1 MQFFKHYNDARKTH
15 AIQEIMAIEGKEG
28 YFHYM
33 ALLEVLS
40 EKFDGEKEEVAVHV
54 NHLLKELDIKQRK
67 KLDNFLEKVN
77 QVSVKIWEEFGKVS
91 VKKIR
96 VSENFYFFEVPILK
110 DLQGKDFKFAT
121 KQRQV
126 SDPKNKSK
134 DKRIKNK
141 NIYGIHEK
149 LNHELLKPHFAKIKI
164 ETQEKW
170 LKAYPDAEWLKGQL
184 IKAVLWLSNNATKR
198 KDMSRYFGNWLG
210 NCTFGESKPAKTEI
224 KPSQASPMASKIF
237 DDVIRSGSHGFMQSI
252 ANFGEIEKRAIEIF
266 GRASEIINCP
276 NDFEANSIKK
286 RLREACEQALQE
298 STNSVAS

>member
-1 MQFFKHYNDARKTH
+1 MQFFKHYNNARKTP

-40 EKFDGEKEEVAVHV
+40 EKFDGEREEVAIHV
-54 NHLLKELDIKQRK
+54 SDLLKELDIKQRK
-67 KLDNFLEKVN
+67 KLDNFLDKVN
-77 QVSVKIWEEFGKVS
+77 QVSVKIWEELGKVS

-96 VSENFYFFEVPILK
+96 VAENFYFFEVPILV

-121 KQRQV
+121 KQRQT
-126 SDPKNKSK
+126 SDPKNK

-141 NIYGIHEK
+141 KKDIYGIHEK
-149 LNHELLKPHFAKIKI
+149 LNHELLKPHFEKIKI

-170 LKAYPDAEWLKGQL
+170 FKAYPDSEWVKAQL
-184 IKAVLWLSNNATKR
+184 IKAVLWLSNNSTTR
-198 KDMSRYFGNWLG
+198 KDMSRYFGNWLSNSTYG
-210 NCTFGESKPAKTEI
+210 KSNPPDKT
-224 KPSQASPMASKIF
+224 SLQASPMASKIF
-237 DDVIRSGSHGFMQSI
+237 DEVIRSGSHGFMSTV
-252 ANFGEIEKRAIEIF
+252 ANFGEIERRAISIF

-286 RLREACEQALQE
+286 RLREACEQAIKE
-298 STNSVAS
+298 SASSVAC